1 MLCIILMCIFHFV
14 LFFVFLLM
22 TYYLLFI
29 LYLFLTRGMML
40 GRKQIQVIFLF
51 KFKMGHKAAKPTCN
65 SHKAFGQWTA
75 NKSTVQWYFKKFCK
89 RDESLEDEE
98 CIGWPSEGDSNQLI
112 GSLNLILLQLH
123 EKLLKNS
130 LLTVLWS
137 FSI

>member
-1 MLCIILMCIFHFV
+1 MLYIIFNVHFS
-14 LFFVFLLM
+14 LCFVFCFLLM

-40 GRKQIQVIFLF
+40 GQKQIQVIFLF

-65 SHKAFGQWTA
+65 IRNAFGPGTA
-75 NKSTVQWYFKKFCK
+75 NQSTVQWYFKKFCK

-123 EKLLKNS
+123 KKLLKNS